1 MGEKLLKFRRLIVI
15 LGRRGDGFNGHWVV
29 GGAAD
34 LEAEILQVQFV
45 RLDPPDAEGPQQ
57 AAGPAAAAGRYARV
71 GRGARRRG
79 LRGGLSRGRRVV
91 GWTRVL
97 GRVFGGLR
105 PLVLHGGEDVLVG
118 RQLGGAL
125 AEVALPDGKLVTAH
139 HLVVA
144 RHAEGRRVHGPA
156 EGGGGWESVSSQ
168 MNTKLKKQSS
178 LLHK

>member
-15 LGRRGDGFNGHWVV
+15 LGRRGDGFNGHWVL

-45 RLDPPDAEGPQQ
+45 RLDPPHAEGPQQ
-57 AAGPAAAAGRYARV
+57 TAGPAAAAGRYVRV
-71 GRGARRRG
+71 GCGAWRRG
-79 LRGGLSRGRRVV
+79 LRGGLSRGRRV
-91 GWTRVL
+91 GGGTRVL
-97 GRVFGGLR
+97 GGLR

-118 RQLGGAL
+118 RQLGSAL
-125 AEVALPDGKLVTAH
+125 AEVALPDGKLVAAH

-144 RHAEGRRVHGPA
+144 WHAEGCRVHGPG
-156 EGGGGWESVSSQ
+156 EGGLGKRFITYEHK
-168 MNTKLKKQSS
+168 TKKKLS